1 MKEAPK
7 AKEQPKAKEEP
18 KPKVSE
24 AKAKKGKDSKSK
36 DSKSTTL
43 IGKKRQAAKPVQKS
57 APVKAMGAKVPAT
70 KKPKR
75 K

>member
-1 MKEAPK
+1 VEAPK
-7 AKEQPKAKEEP
+7 AKAEAT
-18 KPKVSE
+18 KPKGKEATKQKKSE
-24 AKAKKGKDSKSK
+24 AKKAKDV
-36 DSKSTTL
+36 KSTTL
-43 IGKKRQAAKPVQKS
+43 IGKKRPADKPVQKS